1 MSKRREEGW
10 EEKRGKGGRRIVA
23 HSTTLSILF
32 SYFSFPHLRPPGT
45 GKTLIAKAIAHQSGA
60 TFFNISASS
69 LTSKWIGEGEKLV
82 RVLFKLAAFHSPA
95 IIFID
100 EVDSLLCQRS
110 ADENEA
116 SRRLKTEFL
125 VQLDGCGSA
134 AAEARV
140 LLVGATNRPQELDE
154 AARRRFVKRLYI
166 PLPEALARQN
176 LIEILLRKNNHNLT
190 PDQIQRV
197 VAQSK
202 GFSGS
207 DVHQLCTEAAM
218 GPIRDLT
225 AHAGG
230 DISAID
236 LRDVPPISFVHFR
249 EALSSVRP
257 SVSEKDLGTLLDWND
272 EFGTYAREICGVV
285 QAQEEQE
292 EGE

>member
-1 MSKRREEGW
+1 M
-10 EEKRGKGGRRIVA
+10 
-23 HSTTLSILF
+23 
-32 SYFSFPHLRPPGT
+32 
-45 GKTLIAKAIAHQSGA
+45 
-60 TFFNISASS
+60 
-69 LTSKWIGEGEKLV
+69 
-82 RVLFKLAAFHSPA
+82 
-95 IIFID
+95 
-100 EVDSLLCQRS
+100 
-110 ADENEA
+110 
-116 SRRLKTEFL
+116 
-125 VQLDGCGSA
+125 
-134 AAEARV
+134 
-140 LLVGATNRPQELDE
+140 
-154 AARRRFVKRLYI
+154 YI
-166 PLPEALARQN
+166 PLPETLARQN

-190 PDQIQRV
+190 LDQIQRV

-236 LRDVPPISFVHFR
+236 WRDVPPISFVHFR